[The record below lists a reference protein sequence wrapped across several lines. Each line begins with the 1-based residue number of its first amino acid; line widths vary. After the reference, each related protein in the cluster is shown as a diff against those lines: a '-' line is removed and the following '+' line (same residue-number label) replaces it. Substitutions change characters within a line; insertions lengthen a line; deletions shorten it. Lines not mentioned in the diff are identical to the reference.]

1 MLYLGLVRVLGWLA
15 LLARTGAAKDAEI
28 LVLRHEVAVL
38 RRQIGRPRLSW
49 PDRAVLSV
57 LARLLPRELRLHRIV
72 TPATLLAWHRRLVR
86 RRWTYPNRPG
96 RPPVDDEIGDLVIRL
111 ARENPVWGHR
121 RIQGELLRLG
131 HRVGA
136 GTIRRILARARI
148 GPAPRRGG
156 PTWRTFLRAQAAG
169 LLATDFFCV
178 DTINLRRLYVL
189 FVMEVATRRVHIL
202 SVTANPTGRWTTQQA
217 RNLLQDVGERIGS
230 FRFLIRDRDT
240 KFSDAFDAVFASE
253 GVDIVKIPPERRRR
267 IASRSGGCAASARS
281 APTGCCSTGNAIP
294 WERSPSTP
302 STSTTIDRTRAWTSI
317 RPTTTRHRSRR
328 PTARSAAAE
337 FSAESSTSTGGQH
350 DLASRPQVNTPRQVL
365 ARYRSL
371 YGHVARRSR

>member
-202 SVTANPTGRWTTQQA
+202 GVTANPTGRWTTQQA

-253 GVDIVKIPPERRRR
+253 GVDIVKIPPRTPQANCFAERWVRSVRAECTDRLLLYGERHTMGALAEYAEHFNDHRPHQSLDQHPPNHDPAPVAPTDSPIRRRR
-267 IASRSGGCAASARS
+267 VLGGVINEYRRAA
-281 APTGCCSTGNAIP
+281 
-294 WERSPSTP
+294 
-302 STSTTIDRTRAWTSI
+302 
-317 RPTTTRHRSRR
+317 
-328 PTARSAAAE
+328 
-337 FSAESSTSTGGQH
+337 
-350 DLASRPQVNTPRQVL
+350 
-365 ARYRSL
+365 
-371 YGHVARRSR
+371 